1 MARKPRFNLGGYVYH
16 VCNRGSRK
24 GELFGSYD
32 DYDAFLPIL
41 EEARARFAM
50 RIPAYALMRTHFHF
64 LLWPRTDSALSGFM
78 QRLQENH
85 AATFHY
91 RRGSRGTGAVY
102 QARFVSRMIPDDRK
116 YYIAWR
122 YVERNPL
129 KARYVERAED
139 WPWCSAWHAEGGPM
153 LFHPD
158 PGPLPKL
165 PYWTEFLNQL

>member
-1 MARKPRFNLGGYVYH
+1 
-16 VCNRGSRK
+16 
-24 GELFGSYD
+24 
-32 DYDAFLPIL
+32 
-41 EEARARFAM
+41 
-50 RIPAYALMRTHFHF
+50 MRT
-64 LLWPRTDSALSGFM
+64 PGVRRSADQGSGLFIPPFGPLS
-78 QRLQENH
+78 
-85 AATFHY
+85 
-91 RRGSRGTGAVY
+91 AVY

-165 PYWTEFLNQL
+165 PYWSEFLNQL